1 MGHIIAIFHH
11 GGRIYKGQYV
21 SKLGNIVFSID
32 KDHFSLTELKSYAKD
47 IGYDEVDAFF
57 TEDPITHNFVKIES
71 DNQLYNFVKDLWS
84 GSFFKLFLKHVT
96 VKKGG
101 STATPS
107 LGPFSVENNNQELGN
122 CSRVSHTEHGING
135 EGEVEQ
141 PLNEEN
147 DDSLNFEEDN
157 LDDVPDQDDSEVDEE
172 LRAFREKLR
181 EDKQNEA
188 AKQKKRTKKLSKDQG
203 VELGEVGID
212 KGFENIFTNKAAK
225 FNGKLGGDEVFID
238 SSDEPSKDS
247 DEELDVLAQPG
258 VDLPSRRKSNKLRYD
273 SSSSVSFF
281 ELGMIFESATQF
293 RKAVAD
299 YAVQHKVQL
308 RLKPNESHRV
318 RVKCEG
324 KCKWEI
330 FASLDKDSGN
340 FFVKKYYPAHRCISK
355 NKNRLCTAKYVEMK
369 MRDRIIS
376 QPDMRVHKLQETLKK
391 EWGLKVGRSICFR
404 AKMNVIAKFLGD
416 WKLEFS
422 RLLDYADMIKSTNP
436 GSSCWVRT
444 DNETVNGLHLF
455 KYFYVCFAALKNG
468 WLEGCRKIIGLDGC
482 FLKGACRG
490 VLLVAVGKNGN
501 NQMYPIA
508 WAVVDQ
514 ETKHSWSWFLNYL
527 IEDLQLGDGS
537 GITVM
542 SDMQK
547 GLEVAVEV
555 LLPNAE
561 RRMCA
566 RHIWA
571 NWQKRWRGEERRKA
585 FWRCAKASFEVK
597 LRDEFEYLGKLGDR
611 ICEALLGYNKEY
623 WCRALFSERSKCD
636 VVENNMCET
645 FNSWIVGPRHKSVIS
660 MLEDIR
666 HKMMDRHGDMIK
678 FVDTWIGD
686 ISPMARLILE
696 ENKEIGRT
704 LRVNWNHDIGF
715 EIQEGEYRHIID
727 MTRKTCSCRLW
738 QLRGIPCQHA
748 VCALYHIGQE
758 PEDYVEHWYK
768 KDTFLRA
775 YKYFLQPISNMIMWP
790 DTNNPPVE
798 PPEVKP
804 MPGRPGRCRRK
815 DKDEPRK
822 KKWGKASKNGVKM
835 SCSKCHQ
842 VGHNKRTCKSVPSQ
856 QPTQQPARPFQQPPV
871 RQPSQPPLRQPS
883 TRNASSL
890 CADTSKVKG
899 RKKKEPIAS
908 ATSSS
913 VGMPPPS
920 SVGMPPA
927 PSVGRKRTRDVGFG
941 VYTDIQTGRQVINQ
955 GRSSERVISSGTG
968 IAFKDASQTNVDLG
982 FKPPGLKWKGKDAMT
997 RNQLQQL
1004 SKKKVQ
1010 SKSKGKWVP

>member
-11 GGRIYKGQYV
+11 GGRFYKGHYV
-21 SKLGNIVFSID
+21 SKLGNIVISIH

-47 IGYDEVDAFF
+47 IG
-57 TEDPITHNFVKIES
+57 
-71 DNQLYNFVKDLWS
+71 
-84 GSFFKLFLKHVT
+84 
-96 VKKGG
+96 
-101 STATPS
+101 
-107 LGPFSVENNNQELGN
+107 
-122 CSRVSHTEHGING
+122 VSHRV
-135 EGEVEQ
+135 GEVEQ
-141 PLNEEN
+141 PLEEGN
-147 DDSLNFEEDN
+147 GDSLDFEEDD
-157 LDDVPDQDDSEVDEE
+157 LDDVPDQDDSEIDEE
-172 LRAFREKLR
+172 LRSFREKLR
-181 EDKQNEA
+181 EDKKNESA
-188 AKQKKRTKKLSKDQG
+188 AKY
-203 VELGEVGID
+203 
-212 KGFENIFTNKAAK
+212 
-225 FNGKLGGDEVFID
+225 NGKLGGDEVFID
-238 SSDEPSKDS
+238 SSNELSEDS

-258 VDLPSRRKSNKLRYD
+258 VDLPSRRKRHKLRYD
-273 SSSSVSFF
+273 SSSSISFF

-293 RKAVAD
+293 RKVVAD

-308 RLKPNESHRV
+308 RLKPNEPHRV

-340 FFVKKYYPAHRCISK
+340 FFVKKYYPAHRCITK
-355 NKNRLCTAKYVEMK
+355 NRNRLCTAKYVEMK

-376 QPDMRVHKLQETLKK
+376 QPDMRVHKLQETLRK
-391 EWGLKVGRSICFR
+391 EWGLKVGRSICYR

-422 RLLDYADMIKSTNP
+422 RLLDYADIIKSTNP
-436 GSSCWVRT
+436 GSSCW
-444 DNETVNGLHLF
+444 
-455 KYFYVCFAALKNG
+455 
-468 WLEGCRKIIGLDGC
+468 
-482 FLKGACRG
+482 GACRG
-490 VLLVAVGKNGN
+490 ELLVAVGKNGN
-501 NQMYPIA
+501 NQMYLIA
-508 WAVVDQ
+508 WVVVDQ
-514 ETKHSWSWFLNYL
+514 ETKHSWSWFLSYL
-527 IEDLQLGDGS
+527 IEDLQLGDGND
-537 GITVM
+537 ITIM

-585 FWRCAKASFEVK
+585 FWRCSKASFEVK
-597 LRDEFEYLGKLGDR
+597 LRDEFDYMGKLGHK

-678 FVDTWIGD
+678 FADTWISD
-686 ISPMARLILE
+686 ISPMTRLILE
-696 ENKEIGRT
+696 ENKEIGRA

-715 EIQEGEYRHIID
+715 EIQEAEYRHIID
-727 MTRKTCSCRLW
+727 MTKKTCSCRLW

-748 VCALYHIGQE
+748 VCALYHSGQE

-768 KDTFLRA
+768 KDTFLSA
-775 YKYFLQPISNMIMWP
+775 YKYFLQLISNMVMWP

-822 KKWGKASKNGVKM
+822 KKLGKTSKDGVKM

-842 VGHNKRTCKSVPSQ
+842 VGDNKRTCISVPSE
-856 QPTQQPARPFQQPPV
+856 QPTQQPARPFQQLPV
-871 RQPSQPPLRQPS
+871 RQPSQPPVRQPS
-883 TRNASSL
+883 TGKASSL

-899 RKKKEPIAS
+899 RKKKQSTARAS
-908 ATSSS
+908 SSSVAWTPSSS

-920 SVGMPPA
+920 SVGRPPTSLVGMQ
-927 PSVGRKRTRDVGFG
+927 PTTSVGRKRTRDVGFG
-941 VYTDIQTGRQVINQ
+941 VYTDIQ
-955 GRSSERVISSGTG
+955 S
-968 IAFKDASQTNVDLG
+968 
-982 FKPPGLKWKGKDAMT
+982 
-997 RNQLQQL
+997 
-1004 SKKKVQ
+1004 
-1010 SKSKGKWVP
+1010 

>member
-1 MGHIIAIFHH
+1 
-11 GGRIYKGQYV
+11 
-21 SKLGNIVFSID
+21 
-32 KDHFSLTELKSYAKD
+32 
-47 IGYDEVDAFF
+47 
-57 TEDPITHNFVKIES
+57 
-71 DNQLYNFVKDLWS
+71 
-84 GSFFKLFLKHVT
+84 
-96 VKKGG
+96 
-101 STATPS
+101 
-107 LGPFSVENNNQELGN
+107 
-122 CSRVSHTEHGING
+122 
-135 EGEVEQ
+135 
-141 PLNEEN
+141 
-147 DDSLNFEEDN
+147 
-157 LDDVPDQDDSEVDEE
+157 
-172 LRAFREKLR
+172 
-181 EDKQNEA
+181 
-188 AKQKKRTKKLSKDQG
+188 
-203 VELGEVGID
+203 
-212 KGFENIFTNKAAK
+212 
-225 FNGKLGGDEVFID
+225 
-238 SSDEPSKDS
+238 
-247 DEELDVLAQPG
+247 
-258 VDLPSRRKSNKLRYD
+258 
-273 SSSSVSFF
+273 
-281 ELGMIFESATQF
+281 
-293 RKAVAD
+293 
-299 YAVQHKVQL
+299 
-308 RLKPNESHRV
+308 
-318 RVKCEG
+318 
-324 KCKWEI
+324 
-330 FASLDKDSGN
+330 
-340 FFVKKYYPAHRCISK
+340 
-355 NKNRLCTAKYVEMK
+355 
-369 MRDRIIS
+369 
-376 QPDMRVHKLQETLKK
+376 
-391 EWGLKVGRSICFR
+391 
-404 AKMNVIAKFLGD
+404 
-416 WKLEFS
+416 
-422 RLLDYADMIKSTNP
+422 MIKSTNP

-444 DNETVNGLHLF
+444 DNETVPGLHLF
-455 KYFYVCFAALKNG
+455 KYFYVSFAALKNG

-490 VLLVAVGKNGN
+490 ELLVAVGKNGN

-514 ETKHSWSWFLNYL
+514 ETKHSWSWFLSYL

-678 FVDTWIGD
+678 FVDTWISD

-748 VCALYHIGQE
+748 VRALYHIGQE

-768 KDTFLRA
+768 KDTFLRV

-790 DTNNPPVE
+790 DTNNPLVE

-871 RQPSQPPLRQPS
+871 RQPSQPLLRQPS
-883 TRNASSL
+883 TGNASSL

-899 RKKKEPIAS
+899 RKK
-908 ATSSS
+908 
-913 VGMPPPS
+913 
-920 SVGMPPA
+920 
-927 PSVGRKRTRDVGFG
+927 
-941 VYTDIQTGRQVINQ
+941 
-955 GRSSERVISSGTG
+955 IS
-968 IAFKDASQTNVDLG
+968 
-982 FKPPGLKWKGKDAMT
+982 
-997 RNQLQQL
+997 QL
-1004 SKKKVQ
+1004 
-1010 SKSKGKWVP
+1010 

>member
-71 DNQLYNFVKDLWS
+71 DSQLYNFVKDLWS

-101 STATPS
+101 STATPT

-141 PLNEEN
+141 PLDEEN

-238 SSDEPSKDS
+238 SSDEPSEDS

-308 RLKPNESHRV
+308 RLKPNEPHRV

-376 QPDMRVHKLQETLKK
+376 QPDMRVHKLQEILKK

-490 VLLVAVGKNGN
+490 ELLVAVGKNGN

-585 FWRCAKASFEVK
+585 FWR
-597 LRDEFEYLGKLGDR
+597 
-611 ICEALLGYNKEY
+611 
-623 WCRALFSERSKCD
+623 
-636 VVENNMCET
+636 
-645 FNSWIVGPRHKSVIS
+645 HKSVIS

-715 EIQEGEYRHIID
+715 EIQEEEYRHIID

-941 VYTDIQTGRQVINQ
+941 VYTDIQTGREVINP